1 MELHEKLTR
10 LLFFLLVI
18 VVILSALTYLILDT
32 YIPITSPFSID
43 DAKKRIF
50 TLNLVDSICRTLAA
64 IYFYGNF
71 TLLWFYIKSR
81 KRISFSR
88 QLFVLLK
95 KILLLFACMTPF
107 ILIHPARKID
117 FILPCWSLTLQ
128 MIFWFSIVFFL
139 YLLYLLYPKITHKE
153 EAFF

>member
-88 QLFVLLK
+88 QEGELRDLERGGTHSAPEGEDSREPGGK
-95 KILLLFACMTPF
+95 KASGDNL
-107 ILIHPARKID
+107 
-117 FILPCWSLTLQ
+117 
-128 MIFWFSIVFFL
+128 
-139 YLLYLLYPKITHKE
+139 
-153 EAFF
+153 